1 MSSPD
6 YFQIAE
12 ALTRQAFQ
20 TPQRTTVWLLYFNQH
35 VLRVYRSQ
43 EAALKHLDGFL
54 SNGWKEES
62 EGFWVFQNGD
72 GSFETITIAP
82 RQVEE

>member
-6 YFQIAE
+6 YFQIAQDLVRT
-12 ALTRQAFQ
+12 ANQI
-20 TPQRTTVWLLYFNQH
+20 PQRTTVWILYFNEH
-35 VLRVYRSQ
+35 VLRIYRN
-43 EAALKHLDGFL
+43 EATALKHVGTLL
-54 SNGWKEES
+54 SEGWKLEGP
-62 EGFWVFQNGD
+62 GFWVFQNGD